1 MLPTLR
7 RTLILPTLG
16 PAPLALLFLVTMV
29 PMASAF
35 CPDNVLTP
43 GEATRTLQ
51 FGGQTR
57 SYILHVPPSYTGKF
71 PVPLVLDLHGLGSTA
86 SQQALISGF
95 RQKSNEVGFLVA
107 WPQGLNN
114 SWNALDCCSPSFPNG
129 AADVG
134 FLRALV
140 SEIATLGY
148 IDPSRVYVT
157 GLSNGGGMSHRL
169 ACDAADVFAAAAPV
183 SYPLDA
189 TPARCDPVRPI
200 TVVHFHGLNDM
211 ILPYDGGLPGVM
223 PAQQSLTT
231 WAQIDACTGT
241 RQTLPL
247 GGQNR
252 CETFAT
258 CAADVH
264 AALCSLE
271 GDHVLY
277 ITQTALN
284 IADYAWDAELSQH
297 TLPMADR
304 DGDGIPDEAD
314 NCPVVFNPDQED
326 ADGDCVGDVCEGTS
340 PPIHL
345 VAAVLPTERTA
356 LLGGPIVTA
365 FATVINTGLT
375 TAVACALAPITPIAA
390 NWSYQTTNAQNA
402 LIGTPNTPVAI
413 PSGAA
418 QSYVF
423 AFAPNA
429 PFGRTEIQLRFICV
443 NSAPAP
449 IVSGVN
455 TFFLRATATPAPDV
469 VALSATLN
477 NDGIV
482 RLSSTGVFAVASVN
496 VGAPGFITVSADTGG
511 VSLPLSVAICQTNP
525 ATSICLAP
533 PTSIVQTQINS
544 GETPTFG
551 FFVTGTAPVAF
562 DPANNRIQVHFEGG
576 GGGGGTSVAVC
587 SVPLC
592 P

>member
-1 MLPTLR
+1 
-7 RTLILPTLG
+7 
-16 PAPLALLFLVTMV
+16 
-29 PMASAF
+29 
-35 CPDNVLTP
+35 
-43 GEATRTLQ
+43 
-51 FGGQTR
+51 
-57 SYILHVPPSYTGKF
+57 VPPSYTGKF
-71 PVPLVLDLHGLGSTA
+71 PVPLVIDIHGFLSNAT
-86 SQQALISGF
+86 QQAFVSGF
-95 RQKSNEVGFLVA
+95 RRKSNEAGFLVA

-114 SWNALDCCSPSFPNG
+114 SWNALDCCGASLRNG
-129 AADVG
+129 VDDVG
-134 FLRALV
+134 FIRALV
-140 SEIATLGY
+140 SEIANLGD

-157 GLSNGGGMSHRL
+157 GLSNGGAMSHLL

-200 TVVHFHGLNDM
+200 TVVHFHGLNDT
-211 ILPYDGGLPGVM
+211 LVPYNGGGSGGVM

-252 CETFAT
+252 CETFDT
-258 CAADVH
+258 CATDVH

-271 GDHVLY
+271 GGHVLY
-277 ITQTALN
+277 NTQTALN
-284 IADYAWDAELSQH
+284 IANYAWDVELSH
-297 TLPMADR
+297 YTLPMADQ
-304 DGDGIPDEAD
+304 DDDGIPDVAD
-314 NCPVVFNPDQED
+314 NCPAVFNPDQAD

-345 VAAVLPTERTA
+345 AAAVLPTERTA
-356 LLGGPIVTA
+356 LLGGPIVTG

-375 TAVACALAPITPIAA
+375 TALACALAPITPIAA
-390 NWSYQTTNAQNA
+390 NWSYQTTNARNA
-402 LIGTPNTPVAI
+402 LIGTPNTPVVI
-413 PSGAA
+413 PSGVA

-525 ATSICLAP
+525 RTGVCLAP

-544 GETPTFG
+544 GATPTFG

-562 DPANNRIQVHFEGG
+562 DPANNRIQVRFQGG